1 MSAPYRPVAL
11 DDSTQ
16 LLDMSYRLRYQS
28 FCLERLFFSKD
39 HYPAQLEY
47 DAFDQTSVHVGVLN
61 ACDELVGTAR
71 VVKPSS
77 AGLPLLRHCT
87 LFPHETVLTDPS
99 NTVVELS
106 RVCLERRSN
115 RRPGG
120 DAAAPTRDRAS
131 ACGRSPVQGYGHES
145 TTDPLASLIKGMYE
159 ATKRMHG
166 THWIIA
172 IEKALRRR
180 IMRYGLPFRPAG
192 PEADYYGPVAPYV
205 MSLTELD
212 EIIRSRAYPVL
223 DDFPVD
229 LPAEY
234 SYSSSTASRSRGL
247 QEVLHS

>member
-1 MSAPYRPVAL
+1 MNAPYRPVTL

-16 LLDMSYRLRYQS
+16 LLNMSYRLRYQS

-61 ACDELVGTAR
+61 ARDELVGTAR

-99 NTVVELS
+99 NRVVELS
-106 RVCLERRSN
+106 RVCLDRHSS
-115 RRPGG
+115 RRPTGEAGG
-120 DAAAPTRDRAS
+120 WSRERASVKGHSSNGHDRA
-131 ACGRSPVQGYGHES
+131 S
-145 TTDPLASLIKGMYE
+145 TTDPLASLIKGMYQ

-180 IMRYGLPFRPAG
+180 IMRYGLPFRPVG
-192 PEADYYGPVAPYV
+192 PEADYYGPVAPYL
-205 MSLTELD
+205 MSLAELD
-212 EIIRSRAYPVL
+212 EVIRSGKYPIIE
-223 DDFPVD
+223 DFPAR
-229 LPAEY
+229 PAAEY
-234 SYSSSTASRSRGL
+234 SYSPSTVSQNRAL
-247 QEVLHS
+247 QEALHS